1 MVSPPRTLSRKKKEQ
16 DGGTTNLERT
26 GIGMN
31 MGIGDGKPAPV
42 LKVDLKK
49 KGQEGVATNPE
60 RTDIGMG
67 MCKGGW

>member
-1 MVSPPRTLSRKKKEQ
+1 MVSLSPYLKYKKKEH
-16 DGGTTNLERT
+16 GGVTTNLERA
-26 GIGMN
+26 GIGMS
-31 MGIGDGKPAPV
+31 MGIWDGTPAP
-42 LKVDLKK
+42 LLQADL